1 MTASY
6 IVAQKSA
13 LGTLFDLTH
22 FDLAPRSGQNGSTM
36 AQSRVLAFLR
46 KLGSTQLLNVV
57 KRGSESKGQVQ

>member
-6 IVAQKSA
+6 IVAQKSV

-22 FDLAPRSGQNGSTM
+22 FDLDSGSGQNGSTL

-46 KLGSTQLLNVV
+46 KLESTQLLNVS

>member
-6 IVAQKSA
+6 IVAQKSV
-13 LGTLFDLTH
+13 LGTLFDLTY
-22 FDLAPRSGQNGSTM
+22 FDLDSGSGQNGSTL

-46 KLGSTQLLNVV
+46 KLESTQLLNVA